1 MKKLLLLPL
10 LALVLSGCDTVN
22 TVERANPEMTPDYVA
37 AKKVVTDPSLADI
50 VSIENVIQST
60 VSGNLLKIQVELKNK
75 TNSYHRFL
83 YRFQWFDKDGM
94 QVTRAAPPW
103 RTSQVEGRET
113 VYVSGV
119 SPSPN
124 AADFRLELLDS
135 LNPTSGGVG
144 GTSSNPRARTPGK

>member
-1 MKKLLLLPL
+1 MKKFLALPL
-10 LALVLSGCDTVN
+10 LALALAGCSTVN
-22 TVERANPEMTPDYVA
+22 TVERAEPEMTPDYIA
-37 AKKVVTDPSLADI
+37 TKKVVTDPSLADI
-50 VSIENVIQST
+50 VSVENVIQST

-75 TNSYHRFL
+75 TNDYHRFL
-83 YRFQWFDKDGM
+83 YRFQWFTKDGM
-94 QVTRAAPPW
+94 QVTTAAPPW

-135 LNPTSGGVG
+135 MGPQDKSG
-144 GTSSNPRARTPGK
+144 SSNPKARSPGK

>member
-1 MKKLLLLPL
+1 MKKFLALPL
-10 LALVLSGCDTVN
+10 LALALAGCSTVN
-22 TVERANPEMTPDYVA
+22 TVERAEPEMTPDYIA
-37 AKKVVTDPSLADI
+37 TKKVITDPSLADI
-50 VSIENVIQST
+50 VSVENVIQST

-75 TNSYHRFL
+75 TNDYHRFL
-83 YRFQWFDKDGM
+83 YRFQWFTKDGM
-94 QVTRAAPPW
+94 QVTTAAPPW

-135 LNPTSGGVG
+135 MGPQDKSG
-144 GTSSNPRARTPGK
+144 SSNPKARSPGK